1 MKNLN
6 ISATANSPE
15 ILYDNDK
22 KILFISGDSYP
33 ENAFEFYKPLFNWL
47 NDYLDHSADSLQ
59 INISLHYFNS
69 STSKILYDFLD
80 QLEEA
85 NRNNL
90 SIRWYHDPENE
101 LTMEAGEEFQE
112 DYESLNFELI
122 AQPSA

>member
-15 ILYDNDK
+15 ILYDNNK

-47 NDYLDHSADSLQ
+47 NDYLGPSADSLQ

-85 NRNNL
+85 NCNDL